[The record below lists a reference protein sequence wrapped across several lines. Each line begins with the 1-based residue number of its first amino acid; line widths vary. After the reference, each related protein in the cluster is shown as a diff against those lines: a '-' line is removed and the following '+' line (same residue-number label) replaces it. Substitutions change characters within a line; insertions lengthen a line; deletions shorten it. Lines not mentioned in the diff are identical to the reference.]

1 MMLAKDLKQKSV
13 EELNTLAAQLAA
25 NIRDAGFRLATRQL
39 TKVSEVAA
47 YKRDLARVK
56 TVLRGLK
63 SA

>member
-1 MMLAKDLKQKSV
+1 MMLTNDLKQKSV
-13 EELNTLAAQLAA
+13 EELNTLAAELAA
-25 NIRDAGFRLATRQL
+25 KIRDAGFRLATRQL

-63 SA
+63 TA

>member
-13 EELNTLAAQLAA
+13 EELNTLAAELAA
-25 NIRDAGFRLATRQL
+25 KIRDAGFRLATRQL

>member
-1 MMLAKDLKQKSV
+1 MLAKDLKQKSV

>member
-1 MMLAKDLKQKSV
+1 MLTNDLKQKSV
-13 EELNTLAAQLAA
+13 EELNTLAAELAA
-25 NIRDAGFRLATRQL
+25 KIRDAGFRLATRQL

-63 SA
+63 TA

>member
-1 MMLAKDLKQKSV
+1 MLTNDLKQKSV
-13 EELNTLAAQLAA
+13 EELNTLVAELAA
-25 NIRDAGFRLATRQL
+25 KIRDAGFRLATRQL

-63 SA
+63 TA